1 MYPITEQAFQ
11 AARVRLSR
19 YSIECAA
26 RLAREVGFSYEESP
40 VAPSTFAEVQREYD
54 ECRRTH
60 RAFRVWNGASDNTA
74 YTSREA
80 NWSFRFYHDV
90 VSHGAHG
97 LTFSLADELES
108 GNEWVRKVAS
118 RFGVDSVES
127 WIAYCDTCGESL
139 YADEHGGLFPN
150 DQCGFVHERL
160 LVGSVYQ
167 CPWDVIDNVRA
178 ACAAK

>member
-11 AARVRLSR
+11 AARVRISR
-19 YSIECAA
+19 FAIESAH
-26 RLAREVGFSYEESP
+26 RLAREVGFSYADSAE
-40 VAPSTFAEVQREYD
+40 APSTFEAVRAEYD

-74 YTSREA
+74 YTSKEA
-80 NWSFRFYHDV
+80 NWAFRFCHDV

-108 GNEWVRKVAS
+108 GNQWVRKVAG
-118 RFGVDSVES
+118 RFGVDSVEA
-127 WIAYCDTCGESL
+127 WIAYADTCGESL
-139 YADEHGGLFPN
+139 YADEHGGEFPT
-150 DQCGFVHERL
+150 DQLGFVHERL

-167 CPWDVIDNVRA
+167 CPWDVIDAVRD
-178 ACAAK
+178 ACNS